1 MVQTES
7 RINAM
12 VFFMVFCVD
21 TVFPV
26 SIYTLAKKELD
37 GKEK

>member
-1 MVQTES
+1 VQTDS

-12 VFFMVFCVD
+12 VFFMVFCAD
-21 TVFPV
+21 TVV
-26 SIYTLAKKELD
+26 SISIYTLAKKVMD